1 MSADDITQILDEL
14 AGSDP
19 DAEQAAWDAL
29 YPEMLRLARHE
40 RRRWDGNWTLET
52 GALVNE
58 AYLKLFGGQPRD
70 FEGRRHFFRLVSR
83 VTRQILVNYAEARR
97 SRKRGGDA
105 PTPVPLEEAPGVAMT
120 PSMTPGVA
128 DEVVALNEALEEF
141 RRVDPRAVEVVELRF
156 FAGLTHEEIARTLEM
171 SLATVGR
178 DWAVAR
184 AWLKRALAAD
194 RAGTML
200 DEPGD

>member
-1 MSADDITQILDEL
+1 MSADDITQILDRL

-19 DAEQAAWDAL
+19 DAERAAWDAL

-83 VTRQILVNYAEARR
+83 VTRQVLVNYAEAKR

-105 PTPVPLEEAPGVAMT
+105 PTPIPLEEAPGVAMT
-120 PSMTPGVA
+120 MGVA
-128 DEVVALNEALEEF
+128 DEVVALDDALAEF
-141 RRVDPRAVEVVELRF
+141 KRVDPRAAEVVELRF
-156 FAGLTHEEIARTLEM
+156 FAGLTHEEIAETLEM

-184 AWLKRALAAD
+184 AWLKRELAA
-194 RAGTML
+194 G
-200 DEPGD
+200 ESGSPG